1 MATTFTR
8 EVILDRLNKTIAEGN
23 AILGAGCSAGIIAKC
38 AELGGADMILVYSTG
53 VSRLKGLPTSRMGD
67 NNGLTLEMA
76 PEILWAAKNT
86 PVIAGC
92 EANDPFRMDQE
103 RLLDLF
109 IDAGFHGVIPFPT
122 VTMYDDYRALR
133 DLVGMGFEREV
144 ELARRARERGILS
157 VVYAHHAEDAAKM
170 VEAGA
175 DVVIAHA
182 GPTRGGL
189 VGYDFDG
196 TMEGSAAHV
205 QKTIEASKAANP
217 DVICLAHGGPF
228 GTPKDTEYLYAHTD
242 ASGFV
247 GASSIERIPVEK
259 AVREV
264 VEAFKSVPRKKG

>member
-1 MATTFTR
+1 MGVFTR
-8 EVILDRLNKTIAEGN
+8 EEILSRLNKTIAEGKP
-23 AILGAGCSAGIIAKC
+23 ILGAGCSAGIIAKC
-38 AELGGADMILVYSTG
+38 AQLGGADLILVYSTG

-76 PEILWAAKNT
+76 PEILWAAQKT
-86 PVIAGC
+86 PVVAGC

-103 RLLDLF
+103 RLFDMF
-109 IDAGFHGVIPFPT
+109 IDAGFHGIIPFPT
-122 VTMYDDYRALR
+122 VTMYDDYRKLR

-144 ELARRARERGILS
+144 ELARRARDRGVLS
-157 VVYAHHAEDAAKM
+157 VVYAHHPEDAARM

-189 VGYDFDG
+189 VGYDYDG
-196 TMEGSAAHV
+196 TMAAAATHV
-205 QKTIEASKAANP
+205 QDTIVASQAVNP

-228 GTPKDTEYLYAHTD
+228 GTPKDTEYLYQHTD
-242 ASGFV
+242 AAGFV

-259 AVREV
+259 AVRQV
-264 VEAFKSVPRKKG
+264 VEDFKNVRVKKR